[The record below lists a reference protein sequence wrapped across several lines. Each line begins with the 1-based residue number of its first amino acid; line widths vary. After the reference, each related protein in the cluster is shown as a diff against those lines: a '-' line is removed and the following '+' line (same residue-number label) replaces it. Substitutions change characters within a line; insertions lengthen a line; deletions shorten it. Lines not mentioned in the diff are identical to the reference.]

1 MPKGGELTLRATSD
15 DHQAIVEVVDTGL
28 GIPEGVDIWA
38 PFVTT
43 KRSGTGLGLMI
54 AQNIVMAYQG
64 TIDYT
69 TEVGKG
75 TTFRL
80 TLPLRAASLYAASI

>member
-1 MPKGGELTLRATSD
+1 
-15 DHQAIVEVVDTGL
+15 V
-28 GIPEGVDIWA
+28 
-38 PFVTT
+38 
-43 KRSGTGLGLMI
+43 
-54 AQNIVMAYQG
+54 QNIVMAHQG

-80 TLPLRAASLYAASI
+80 TLPLRASLRAATI